1 MTELIQLLQDKA
13 GVSAEQATKSLHA
26 IKEYVTGKFPML
38 AGAVD
43 NMFAGATEKVVEVK
57 TEVTQ
62 TVTEV
67 TPEAPSVMDKI
78 SDVIP
83 GEMGQKVEDFAKNMA
98 DKAGDAF
105 DSVKDKLSGL
115 FGGGD
120 EKKA

>member
-43 NMFAGATEKVVEVK
+43 NMFAGATENVVETKSVIDEPVK
-57 TEVTQ
+57 AE
-62 TVTEV
+62 E
-67 TPEAPSVMDKI
+67 PSVLDKI

-83 GEMGQKVEDFAKNMA
+83 GEMGQKVENFTKNMA
-98 DKAGDAF
+98 DKAGDAY
-105 DSVKDKLSGL
+105 DSVKDKLSDL
-115 FGGGD
+115 FGGKDED

>member
-43 NMFAGATEKVVEVK
+43 NMFAGATENVMETKSVIDEPVK
-57 TEVTQ
+57 AE
-62 TVTEV
+62 E
-67 TPEAPSVMDKI
+67 PSVLDKI

-83 GEMGQKVEDFAKNMA
+83 GEMGQKVEDFTKNMA
-98 DKAGDAF
+98 DKAGDAY
-105 DSVKDKLSGL
+105 DSVKDKLSDL
-115 FGGGD
+115 FGGKDED

>member
-13 GVSAEQATKSLHA
+13 GVTAEQATKSLQA
-26 IKEYVTGKFPML
+26 IKDYVTGKFPML

-62 TVTEV
+62 TVTE
-67 TPEAPSVMDKI
+67 TPGTPGMLDKI

-83 GEMGQKVEDFAKNMA
+83 GETGQKIEDFAKNA
-98 DKAGDAF
+98 AEKAEDAF
-105 DSVKDKLSGL
+105 EGIKEKVSGL
-115 FGGGD
+115 FGGH
-120 EKKA
+120 EQKN

>member
-13 GVSAEQATKSLHA
+13 GVNAEQAPKSLHA

-43 NMFAGATEKVVEVK
+43 NMFAGATENVVETKSVIDEPVK
-57 TEVTQ
+57 AE
-62 TVTEV
+62 E
-67 TPEAPSVMDKI
+67 PSVLDKI

-83 GEMGQKVEDFAKNMA
+83 GEMGQKVEDFTKNMA
-98 DKAGDAF
+98 DKAGDAY
-105 DSVKDKLSGL
+105 DSVKDKLSDL
-115 FGGGD
+115 FGGKDED

>member
-1 MTELIQLLQDKA
+1 MTELIQLLQEKA

-26 IKEYVTGKFPML
+26 IKDYVTGKFPML

-57 TEVTQ
+57 TEVT
-62 TVTEV
+62 
-67 TPEAPSVMDKI
+67 PEAPSVLDKI

-83 GEMGQKVEDFAKNMA
+83 GEMGQKVEDFTKNMA

-105 DSVKDKLSGL
+105 DSVKEKLGSM

-120 EKKA
+120 KDEKKA